1 MNLNAFLL
9 NLKHHKEYSVNECL
23 AIVINIVSS
32 LYGVSF
38 KSHCRLFFISK
49 TRLSGIDL

>member
-32 LYGVSF
+32 LDGVSF
-38 KSHCRLFFISK
+38 KPQAKKNFATLASQ
-49 TRLSGIDL
+49 